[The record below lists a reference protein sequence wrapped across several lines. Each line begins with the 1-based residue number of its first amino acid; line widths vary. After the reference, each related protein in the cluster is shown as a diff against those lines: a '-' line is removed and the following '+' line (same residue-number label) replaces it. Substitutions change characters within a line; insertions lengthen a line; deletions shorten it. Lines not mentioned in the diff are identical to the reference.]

1 MMNASEP
8 AFETTATVDADAD
21 ADMHVNEDSGGGM
34 RSCCRNL
41 CQVLLN

>member
-41 CQVLLN
+41 CQVLLH